1 MRTLT
6 EVFAPG
12 APSLP
17 EGLRTLVVSPE
28 RELEPGMTV
37 RATFTFR
44 NQGGATATG
53 VRVRFNVPDGL
64 VYLVGTGQLDG
75 LELDDEQGNSPL
87 LSRSGAH
94 IGDVTP
100 GQERTIAIG
109 YSVAGAI
116 ENGSTVELQ
125 AAVAAFELA
134 PVGSNVVRLIARS
147 KPALE
152 NALTNIV
159 IEGRHDV
166 RPGGDATVT
175 VRIHNAGESS
185 AHDVVA
191 VAPIPEFSS
200 YIPNSV
206 RVNGR
211 ELERDLPGAFD
222 RVHAPVVVKNLPAS
236 ATATL
241 TYRIRIADPLRNGT
255 AILARAH
262 IASQEIPA
270 FALVPASLTVSAAP
284 EFSDEETFC
293 SVEPL
298 HDVEPGGRVS
308 IRVRAY
314 NSGSTTAENVAVA
327 ITLADGLLPVRG
339 SARVDGRPL
348 RDRKKDSLTY
358 DLGHI
363 EARVARELQAD
374 AIVASPAADGD
385 SLRITVTLSWSASV
399 KARETLERAFE
410 QTVTVK
416 SAPHL
421 ASRRNRIERASRE
434 MVHPSDE
441 IEAIISIDNDGSA
454 PATDAVLQLH
464 VDPALDDVRV
474 GEKNAK
480 PVLDGDSVD
489 LGSIEPYGARRF
501 TVRARVRSPYPDRS
515 EVRLGASL
523 HTHELGETA
532 LGEAV
537 YRVDSHP
544 AFLPDTSLLELVTG
558 EILRPNQLA
567 DVFVQVRNE
576 GTDVAQNVRMR
587 LYVSPE
593 ARLESVDGATRE
605 RSTLIFGEIAPGAVA
620 KARLGLRLMRSLAK
634 EYPVTVDGVLTAEAM
649 LPVQLNRLTI
659 VTTAEPNFAVGTF
672 RSEPPEVA
680 DVGEMIDY
688 VLHLRNGGDGPARR
702 VTLTV
707 DALDS
712 LIYVPNSTTVNDVPV
727 RDVGAL
733 APFSSDRGIAFNDV
747 DPGIEATIRWRDV
760 VHNGLAAGEAIVR
773 VAHVRYDGDR
783 LDHIL
788 SSELKVRSAPVF
800 ANNIPGLPF
809 GLDGMVGPSFA
820 GGPRALAPAQD
831 RVLELPPAT
840 AIEAESGEIEVFSQ
854 FIPRD
859 AGVPAEVAEARANG
873 SGGAAVATLASF
885 TPERLERALRFLE
898 EARFGGFVSHLFA
911 IRAFVPNH
919 VAGVDAS
926 VLEAER
932 SSLRESL
939 DRLFIK
945 LRLPHYT
952 VAPRDLEVPA
962 GRATLEQFLRA
973 LASGNAGVPE
983 STDAHA
989 FRGELHAGELVE
1001 LRTRVHD
1008 APLGTAL
1015 PWLALARCMPD
1026 ALPELRNYRDVLS
1039 HALLDLVPLDAM
1051 AFTEA
1056 LQRRQH
1062 PVLDAALDVVRA
1074 NLSASH
1080 TR

>member
-12 APSLP
+12 TPSLP

-28 RELEPGMTV
+28 RELEPGMSV

-87 LSRSGAH
+87 LSRGGAH

-152 NALTNIV
+152 NALTNIA
-159 IEGRHDV
+159 IEGRHEV
-166 RPGGDATVT
+166 RPGSEATIT

-185 AHDVVA
+185 AHDVVV

-211 ELERDLPGAFD
+211 ELERDLPGSFD

-241 TYRIRIADPLRNGT
+241 TYRIRIADPIPNG
-255 AILARAH
+255 ASIVARAR
-262 IASQEIPA
+262 IASQEIAA
-270 FALVPASLTVSAAP
+270 FALAPASLTVSAAP
-284 EFSDEETFC
+284 EFGDEETFC
-293 SVEPL
+293 RVEPL
-298 HDVEPGGRVS
+298 HDVEPGARVAV
-308 IRVRAY
+308 RVRAY
-314 NSGSTTAENVAVA
+314 NSGSSTAENVAVA

-339 SARVDGRPL
+339 GARVDGRPL
-348 RDRKKDSLTY
+348 RDRKKDVLAY
-358 DLGHI
+358 DLGRI
-363 EARVARELQAD
+363 EARAARELQTEAT
-374 AIVASPAADGD
+374 VASPAADGD
-385 SLRITVTLSWSASV
+385 SLAITVTLSWNAAA
-399 KARETLERAFE
+399 KGETLQRAFE
-410 QTVTVK
+410 RTVTVR
-416 SAPHL
+416 SVPHL
-421 ASRRNRIERASRE
+421 SGCRNRVERTSRE
-434 MVHPSDE
+434 IVHPSEE
-441 IEAIISIDNDGSA
+441 IEASISIENEGSA
-454 PATDAVLQLH
+454 AATDAVLQLH
-464 VDPALDDVRV
+464 LDPALDDVRV
-474 GEKNAK
+474 GEKSAK
-480 PVLDGDSVD
+480 SALDGDSVN
-489 LGSIEPYGARRF
+489 LGSIEPYGGRRF

-515 EVRLGASL
+515 EIRLGASL

-544 AFLPDTSLLELVTG
+544 AFMPDTSLLELATG
-558 EILRPNQLA
+558 ELLRPNQLA
-567 DVFVQVRNE
+567 DVFVHVRNE

-605 RSTLIFGEIAPGAVA
+605 RSTLIFGEIAPGAIA

-672 RSEPPEVA
+672 RSEPPEIV
-680 DVGEMIDY
+680 DVGEMIEY

-702 VTLTV
+702 VSLTV

-733 APFSSDRGIAFNDV
+733 APFAGGRGIAFNDV

-800 ANNIPGLPF
+800 ANSIPGLPF
-809 GLDGMVGPSFA
+809 GLDGMIGPSFA
-820 GGPRALAPAQD
+820 GGPRALGPAEN

-854 FIPRD
+854 FIPVC
-859 AGVPAEVAEARANG
+859 AGAATEVAETRPEG
-873 SGGAAVATLASF
+873 SDRPTVATLASF
-885 TPERLERALRFLE
+885 TPEELEKALRFLE
-898 EARFGGFVSHLFA
+898 EARFGGLVSHLFA

-919 VAGVDAS
+919 VGGVDAS
-926 VLEAER
+926 ALEAER

-952 VAPRDLEVPA
+952 IAPRDIEGPA
-962 GRATLEQFLRA
+962 ARATLEHFLSA
-973 LASGNAGVPE
+973 LTDGNSGIPQSADE
-983 STDAHA
+983 HS
-989 FRGELHAGELVE
+989 FRGEVHAGELVE
-1001 LRTRVHD
+1001 LRARVRD
-1008 APLGTAL
+1008 AALGTAL

-1026 ALPELRNYRDVLS
+1026 ALPELGNYRDVLS
-1039 HALLDLVPLDAM
+1039 HALLELVPLDAM

-1056 LQRRQH
+1056 LQRRRYA
-1062 PVLDAALDVVRA
+1062 VLDAALDVVRA
-1074 NLSASH
+1074 KLNASR